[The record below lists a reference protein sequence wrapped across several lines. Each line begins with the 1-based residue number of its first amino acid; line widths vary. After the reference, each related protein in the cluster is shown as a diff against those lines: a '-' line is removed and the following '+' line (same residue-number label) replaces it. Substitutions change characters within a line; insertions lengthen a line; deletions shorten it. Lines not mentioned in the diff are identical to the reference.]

1 MNITRARGRGW
12 TLLALV
18 LAAGALVL
26 PSGSASAETYEHG
39 FTATADQVQ
48 VNRYGGITVSGQLD
62 CSAQV
67 AAIYG
72 GAASIPD
79 NTSVFVSKSWVA
91 TQYVGKGK
99 VVTASYDSGIASVCF
114 TNDPGMYYGDVTA
127 PWPWQ
132 TLYAYPVGE
141 TQWVYSQ
148 TGKFGS
154 GSIHVELTVSGELTV
169 GEGEGADTHYFYD
182 FSGWNL
188 RTTRVR

>member
-1 MNITRARGRGW
+1 MNITRARGRISKV
-12 TLLALV
+12 LALV
-18 LAAGALVL
+18 LAAAALVL

-39 FTATADQVQ
+39 FNATVDLVQ

-99 VVTASYDSGIASVCF
+99 VVTASYDSGIASVCY

-169 GEGEGADTHYFYD
+169 GEDTHYFYD

>member
-1 MNITRARGRGW
+1 MNITRARGRISKV
-12 TLLALV
+12 LALA
-18 LAAGALVL
+18 LATAALVL
-26 PSGSASAETYEHG
+26 PAGSASAETYEHG
-39 FTATADQVQ
+39 FTATVDLVQ

-67 AAIYG
+67 ADIYG
-72 GAASIPD
+72 GAESIPA

-141 TQWVYSQ
+141 TQWVYSP

-154 GSIHVELTVSGELTV
+154 GMIHVELTVTGGLTV
-169 GEGEGADTHYFYD
+169 GEDDHLFAS